1 MRYDI
6 ILKLSAAK
14 RLDKLPQSV
23 RRRIVDSLEALADNP
38 RPAGCVKLSGD
49 DNLWRIRV
57 GDYRVV
63 YEIHDKRLVV
73 VVLVIAHRKDVY
85 PKDR

>member
-6 ILKLSAAK
+6 ILKPSAAK

-23 RRRIVDSLEALADNP
+23 RRRVLGALEALADNP
-38 RPAGCVKLSGD
+38 RPDGCVKLRGD

-63 YEIHDKRLVV
+63 YEIHDKRLLVI
-73 VVLVIAHRKDVY
+73 VLVIAHRKDVY
-85 PKDR
+85 RK

>member
-6 ILKLSAAK
+6 ILKPSAAK
-14 RLDKLPQSV
+14 RLDKLSQST
-23 RRRIVDSLEALADNP
+23 RRRILDALEVLADNP
-38 RPAGCVKLSGD
+38 RPAGCVKLRGD

-63 YEIHDKRLVV
+63 YEIHDKRLLVI
-73 VVLVIAHRKDVY
+73 VLVIAHRKDVY
-85 PKDR
+85 RK